1 MKIFSDVID
10 AIEKI
15 ANALVALK
23 NIPVRK
29 RQKIQDAVKDSF
41 TLLNSAVNIVLHRL
55 GDISYHESDSDF
67 RNDLRRLDNLEEW
80 RDLEREMRM
89 CRSLREV
96 HGEID
101 GFTLSLMPLRLG
113 SRDWH
118 QVRTLVDQV
127 LEREGELADYISRA
141 LRRLAARADSAVLST
156 REYQSARRA
165 VIRARKALEAERQH
179 LLTAELSF
187 LEAIRPK

>member
-55 GDISYHESDSDF
+55 GDTSYHESDTDF

-113 SRDWH
+113 SRDWD

-141 LRRLAARADSAVLST
+141 LKRLAARADSAVLST